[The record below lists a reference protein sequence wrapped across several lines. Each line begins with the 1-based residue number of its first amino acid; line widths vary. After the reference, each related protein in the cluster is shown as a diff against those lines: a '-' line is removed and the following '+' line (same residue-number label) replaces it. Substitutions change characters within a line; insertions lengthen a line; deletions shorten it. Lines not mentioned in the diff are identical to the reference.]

1 MIRTGP
7 AGSRRLGAD
16 HSLADIKM
24 CQVDAPE
31 LDDRALVTVLA
42 SGFTAGSGSQQFE
55 RPVEVCNSNPEP
67 SRTVNGDSGRIYGD
81 APAGAHQA
89 SEMVPATP
97 TRLLPQA
104 PTPSGELA
112 SMAEDL
118 HVPAIIRMTQGRM
131 FE

>member
-1 MIRTGP
+1 MGYL
-7 AGSRRLGAD
+7 SRQYHG
-16 HSLADIKM
+16 LADIKM

-31 LDDRALVTVLA
+31 LDIRALVTVLA
-42 SGFTAGSGSQQFE
+42 SGFTDGSGSQQFE
-55 RPVEVCNSNPEP
+55 HPVEVCNSNPEP
-67 SRTVNGDSGRIYGD
+67 SPSTATS
-81 APAGAHQA
+81 AGPRATPRPGPHQA
-89 SEMVPATP
+89 SEVVPTTP